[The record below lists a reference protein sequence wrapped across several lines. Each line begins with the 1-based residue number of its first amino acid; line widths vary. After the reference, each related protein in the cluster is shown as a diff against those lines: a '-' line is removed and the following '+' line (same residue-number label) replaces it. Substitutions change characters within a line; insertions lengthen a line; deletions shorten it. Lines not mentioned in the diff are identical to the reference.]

1 MNGTRMTR
9 MTRIE
14 RIVADLCV
22 KKSATIRLIRG
33 IRVPFLIRM
42 IAATLLAACTTETE
56 RVWHE
61 EDGYRWA
68 EVNVASGGEPGFT
81 QMMPAQTGV
90 DFVNHLQEDQFLANR
105 HYVNG
110 SGVALGDVDG
120 DSLPDL
126 YFARLDGPNALY
138 RNLGGWR
145 FEEITDRAGVAAPG
159 RFSTGAV
166 LADLDGDTDLDL
178 LVTAMGG
185 PNAAFLNDGT
195 GRFTEVTEAA
205 GLTSDAGSTTM
216 ALADVDGDGDLDLYV
231 GNYKKNTVK
240 DLFPPSRLAFERVVV
255 QQGEVFSIVSELQA
269 HYRLQQQGNRLM
281 RFEYAEPDRFYLNDG
296 AGRFTPVPFTDG
308 AFLDEDGNPLA
319 EAPHD
324 WALTA
329 RFQDLNGDT
338 HPDLFVCNDFESP
351 DHLWLGDG
359 AGGFRAAPR
368 LALRKTSQS
377 TMSVAVSDVDAD
389 GHVDVF
395 LADMLS
401 PVYARRQAQVQM
413 TPPVRSGIGDI
424 DNRPQEMQNVLLLGR
439 GEGTF
444 AETANFAGMA
454 ASEWTWSGV
463 FVDVDLDGYED
474 LLLTNGHAYDA
485 MDADTQMRVSNV
497 PAGRAWQRLLLLF
510 PKLDLKNI
518 AFRNRGDGT
527 FETMPDGWGIGPEA
541 DVSHGLALADLDGDG
556 DLDAVVNRLNRSAGL
571 FRNDAASPRLAVR
584 LRGAAPNTHGIG
596 ATVRVSGGGLPLRTK
611 EVLAGGQYL
620 SSSETLYSFAAATPG
635 GAVADS
641 LRIEVHW
648 RSGRRSVLEGVRGN
662 RIYELYE
669 VAAPPPDSVDA
680 PAQDAPRPF
689 FEEMAG
695 EPVYTHQE
703 AAYEDFAR
711 QPLLPRRLSQR
722 GPAVVWADLI
732 GDQDDDLL
740 VGSGRG
746 GRLTFLRNTGGFFYT
761 IPAFNDAADGD
772 HAGIVAMPGAAGGS
786 RIFVG
791 VSNYERTPETA
802 GDSSY
807 VMVYEMDT
815 RGRVRAVDRLT
826 FGLET
831 IGPLALADLDG
842 DGDLDLFAGGHFVP
856 GRYPLAASSRI
867 YRNEEGR
874 FRLDETMSTPFA
886 RLGLVSGAV
895 LGDLDADGDAD
906 MALATEWGPV
916 RLFINQGEGRFEDRT
931 ETYGLAAYTGWWN
944 GVALGDFD
952 ADGRLDLIATN
963 WGWNTKYGRPETAAY
978 PLRLYHGDFDRNGI
992 LDLFEARY
1000 EAQLGDYA
1008 PVRGLTTL
1016 SYAVPA
1022 IRGRVQTF
1030 QQFAASTLAEVVGGS
1045 LEGVPFEEASVLGAM
1060 VFMNRGTWFEARPLP
1075 PRAQWAP
1082 AFAATVADFDGDGRE
1097 DVFLSQNFFALPPE
1111 TPRMDAG
1118 QGLWLRGDGTGGF
1131 TEVPAQ
1137 TSGVRVYGE
1146 QRAATVGDINID
1158 GRVDLV
1164 VTQNAAP
1171 LIMYKNNRAE
1181 VGLRVRLSGPPGNP
1195 WGVGATVRLRYA
1207 DGSLGPGRVVTAGSG
1222 YWSQASPVL
1231 VMAKPEGV
1239 QAVWVRWPDGAET
1252 EGAVPA
1258 GMVEVTFPYDGWEG
1272 M

>member
-1 MNGTRMTR
+1 MNRVV
-9 MTRIE
+9 I
-14 RIVADLCV
+14 
-22 KKSATIRLIRG
+22 ATVGLG
-33 IRVPFLIRM
+33 VLFGGGLGCGQP
-42 IAATLLAACTTETE
+42 E
-56 RVWHE
+56 RVWQE
-61 EDGYRWA
+61 EDAYRWA
-68 EVNVASGGEPGFT
+68 DLNVASGGEPGFT
-81 QMMPAQTGV
+81 RMTLAQTGV

-110 SGVALGDVDG
+110 SGVAVGDVDG

-145 FEEITDRAGVAAPG
+145 FEEITDSAGVAAPD

-166 LADLDGDTDLDL
+166 LADLDGDGDLDL

-216 ALADVDGDGDLDLYV
+216 ALADVDNDGDLDLYI

-240 DLFPPSRLAFERVVV
+240 DLYPPAMLAFERVVV
-255 QQGEVFSIVSELQA
+255 RRGEAYSIVPELQA
-269 HYRLQQQGNRLM
+269 HYRIHQQGNRLM

-308 AFLDEDGNPLA
+308 AFLDEDGNALA
-319 EAPHD
+319 EAPRD

-359 AGGFRAAPR
+359 TGGFRAVPR

-377 TMSVAVSDVDAD
+377 TMALAVADVDAD

-413 TPPVRSGIGDI
+413 TPPVLSGIGDI
-424 DNRPQEMQNVLLLGR
+424 DNRPQEMQNMLLRSR
-439 GEGTF
+439 GDGTF
-444 AETANFAGMA
+444 AETANLAGVA
-454 ASEWTWSGV
+454 ASEWTWASV

-485 MDADTQMRVSNV
+485 MDADTQMRVSNAS
-497 PAGRAWQRLLLLF
+497 AGRAWQRLLLLF
-510 PKLDLKNI
+510 PKLDLKNL

-527 FETMPDGWGIGPEA
+527 FETRPDGWGLGPEA
-541 DVSHGLALADLDGDG
+541 DVSHGLALADLDADG
-556 DLDAVVNRLNRSAGL
+556 DLDAVINRLNRSAGV
-571 FRNDAASPRLAVR
+571 FRNDAAAPRLAVR
-584 LRGAAPNTHGIG
+584 LRGTAPNTHGIG
-596 ATVRVSGGGLPLRTK
+596 ATIRVTGGGLPARTK

-620 SSSETLYSFAAATPG
+620 SSSETLYSFAAATTD
-635 GAVADS
+635 GAVAES
-641 LRIEVHW
+641 LQVEVRW
-648 RSGRRSVLEGVRGN
+648 RSGRRSVIEGVRGN
-662 RIYELYE
+662 RIYELFE
-669 VAAPPPDSVDA
+669 MAAQQDGSGDGPPHDA
-680 PAQDAPRPF
+680 LPF
-689 FEEMAG
+689 FEEGAG
-695 EPVYTHQE
+695 GAGHLHRE

-722 GPAVVWADLI
+722 GPALAWADLDAD
-732 GDQDDDLL
+732 GDDDLL

-746 GRLTFLRNTGGFFYT
+746 GRLAYLRNDGGAFR
-761 IPAFNDAADGD
+761 PVSAFNDAADGD
-772 HAGIVAMPGAAGGS
+772 HAGVVAMPTASGGT
-786 RIFVG
+786 RVFVG

-807 VMVYEMDT
+807 VMVYQIDPG
-815 RGRVRAVDRLT
+815 GRVRVADRLT
-826 FGLET
+826 FGPET
-831 IGPLALADLDG
+831 IGPLALADLDA

-856 GRYPLAASSRI
+856 GRYPLAASSRL

-874 FRLDETMSTPFA
+874 FHLDETMSAPFA
-886 RLGLVSGAV
+886 GLGLVSGAA

-906 MALATEWGPV
+906 VALATEWGPV
-916 RLFINQGEGRFEDRT
+916 RLFINQGEGRFEERT
-931 ETYGLAAYTGWWN
+931 DAYGLAAYTGWWN

-963 WGWNTKYGRPETAAY
+963 AGWNTKYGRPETAAH
-978 PLRLYHGDFDRNGI
+978 PLRLYYGDLDRNGI
-992 LDLFEARY
+992 LDVVEARY
-1000 EAQLGDYA
+1000 EPALDAYA

-1016 SYAVPA
+1016 SYAIPA

-1030 QQFAASTLAEVVGGS
+1030 QQFAASSLADVVGGS
-1045 LEGVPFEEASVLGAM
+1045 LERVPFEEASTLGSM
-1060 VFMNRGTWFEARPLP
+1060 VFMNRGTRFEARPLP

-1082 AFAATVADFDGDGRE
+1082 AFAAAVADFDGDGRD

-1118 QGLWLRGDGTGGF
+1118 RGLWLRGDGTGGF
-1131 TEVPAQ
+1131 TAVPGQ
-1137 TSGVRVYGE
+1137 TAGVRLYGE
-1146 QRAATVGDINID
+1146 QRAASVSDYDAD

-1164 VTQNAAP
+1164 VAQNAAP
-1171 LIMYKNNRAE
+1171 LKVYRNTRAE
-1181 VGLRVRLSGPPGNP
+1181 VGLRVRLEGLAGNP
-1195 WGVGATVRLRYA
+1195 WGIGAMVRLRFA
-1207 DGSLGPGRVVTAGSG
+1207 DGSLGPGRVVAAGSG
-1222 YWSQASPVL
+1222 YWSQTSRVL
-1231 VMAKPEGV
+1231 VLAKPEGV
-1239 QAVWVRWPDGAET
+1239 QGVWVRWPDGVET

-1258 GMVEVTFPYDGWEG
+1258 GAAEIMVPYDGWGG

>member
-1 MNGTRMTR
+1 M
-9 MTRIE
+9 
-14 RIVADLCV
+14 L
-22 KKSATIRLIRG
+22 L
-33 IRVPFLIRM
+33 
-42 IAATLLAACTTETE
+42 ATLLPACTTETE

-68 EVNVASGGEPGFT
+68 ELTVALGEEAGFT
-81 QMMPAQTGV
+81 RMMPAQTGV
-90 DFVNHLQEDQFLANR
+90 DFVNDLQEEQFLANR

-145 FEEITDRAGVAAPG
+145 FEEITDRAGVAAPN

-166 LADLDGDTDLDL
+166 LADLDGDGDLDL

-185 PNAAFLNDGT
+185 PNAAFLNEGA
-195 GRFTEVTEAA
+195 GRFSDVTEAA

-216 ALADVDGDGDLDLYV
+216 TLADVDGDADLDLYV

-240 DLFPPSRLAFERVVV
+240 DLYPPAMLAFERVVV
-255 QQGEVFSIVSELQA
+255 QQGEAYSIVPELQA

-296 AGRFTPVPFTDG
+296 AGRFTPVPFTGG
-308 AFLDEDGNPLA
+308 AFLDEDGNSLA
-319 EAPHD
+319 EAPQD

-338 HPDLFVCNDFESP
+338 HPDLYVCNDFESP

-359 AGGFRAAPR
+359 AGGFRAVPR

-389 GHVDVF
+389 GLVDVF

-413 TPPVRSGIGDI
+413 VPPVLSGIGDI
-424 DNRPQEMQNVLLLGR
+424 DNRPQEMQNMLLLSR
-439 GEGTF
+439 GDPGSGPGQAPTF
-444 AETANFAGMA
+444 AETANLAGLA

-485 MDADTQMRVSNV
+485 MDADTQMRVSNA

-527 FETMPDGWGIGPEA
+527 FEAQPDGWGIGPEA
-541 DVSHGLALADLDGDG
+541 DVSHGLALADLDLDG

-571 FRNDAASPRLAVR
+571 FRNDAAQPRLAVR
-584 LRGAAPNTHGIG
+584 LRGAASNTHGIG
-596 ATVRVSGGGLPLRTK
+596 ATIRVTGGGLPVRTK

-620 SSSETLYSFAAATPG
+620 SSSETLYSFAAATPD

-669 VAAPPPDSVDA
+669 VAAQEAGSVDA
-680 PAQDAPRPF
+680 QPQAVLMPF
-689 FEEMAG
+689 FEEVVEG
-695 EPVYTHQE
+695 SGYTHRE

-722 GPAVVWADLI
+722 GPALAWADLDTD
-732 GDQDDDLL
+732 GDDDLL
-740 VGSGRG
+740 AGSGRG
-746 GRLTFLRNTGGFFYT
+746 GPLAYLRNDGGSFHA
-761 IPAFNDAADGD
+761 IDAFDDEADGD
-772 HAGIVAMPGAAGGS
+772 HAGLVAMPTASGDT

-791 VSNYERTPETA
+791 ISNYERTPETA

-807 VMVYEMDT
+807 VMVYEMDPG
-815 RGRVRAVDRLT
+815 GRVRAADRLT
-826 FGLET
+826 FGPET

-842 DGDLDLFAGGHFVP
+842 DADLDLFAGGHFVP
-856 GRYPLAASSRI
+856 GRYPMAASSRI
-867 YRNEEGR
+867 YRNDEGR
-874 FRLDETMSTPFA
+874 FRLDETMSAPFA
-886 RLGLVSGAV
+886 GLGLVSGAA
-895 LGDLDADGDAD
+895 LGDLDGDGDAD
-906 MALATEWGPV
+906 AALATEWGPV
-916 RLFINQGEGRFEDRT
+916 RLFINQGTGRFEDRT
-931 ETYGLAAYTGWWN
+931 DAYGLAAFTGWWN
-944 GVALGDFD
+944 GIALGDFD

-963 WGWNTKYGRPETAAY
+963 WGWNTKYRRPETTTH
-978 PLRLYHGDFDRNGI
+978 PLRLYHGDLDRNGI
-992 LDLFEARY
+992 LDVFEARY
-1000 EAQLGDYA
+1000 EARLGGYA

-1030 QQFAASTLAEVVGGS
+1030 RQFAASTLAEVVGGS
-1045 LEGVPFEEASVLGAM
+1045 LAGVPFEEASVLGSM
-1060 VFMNRGTWFEARPLP
+1060 VFMNRGTRFEARPLP
-1075 PRAQWAP
+1075 PRAQWSP
-1082 AFAATVADFDGDGRE
+1082 AFAAAVADFDGDGLD

-1131 TEVPAQ
+1131 TEVPGS
-1137 TSGVRVYGE
+1137 TSGVRIYGE
-1146 QRAATVGDINID
+1146 QRAASVSDYDAD

-1164 VTQNAAP
+1164 VAQNAAP
-1171 LIMYKNNRAE
+1171 LILYRNTRAE
-1181 VGLRVRLSGPPGNP
+1181 AGLRVRLTGPAGNP
-1195 WGVGATVRLRYA
+1195 WGVGAMVRLRYA

-1231 VMAKPEGV
+1231 VMGRPEGV
-1239 QAVWVRWPDGAET
+1239 QGVWVRWPGGAET

-1258 GMVEVTFPYDGWEG
+1258 GMTEVTVPYDGWEG